1 MTCTHAALLRHR
13 LVELNFKYDSLIME
27 ESGQILE
34 VTKLALSI
42 LSALTIKFLI
52 TYATLCTTS
61 LLEALQS
68 LRSELSRFLL
78 LQVYRYESSL
88 A

>member
-34 VTKLALSI
+34 VSKVALSI
-42 LSALTIKFLI
+42 WNILSVVLTQWEK
-52 TYATLCTTS
+52 
-61 LLEALQS
+61 
-68 LRSELSRFLL
+68 
-78 LQVYRYESSL
+78 
-88 A
+88 